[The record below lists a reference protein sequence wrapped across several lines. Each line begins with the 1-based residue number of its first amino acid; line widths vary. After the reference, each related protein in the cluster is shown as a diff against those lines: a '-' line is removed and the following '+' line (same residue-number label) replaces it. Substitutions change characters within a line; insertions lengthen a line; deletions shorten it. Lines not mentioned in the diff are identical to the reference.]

1 MSRRSPLIDGTQL
14 PGHTLLIASPE
25 AHRQL
30 ALTMARLLVK
40 STRPDEAVRV
50 KLRDIYA
57 NDAMAPIPIG

>member
-1 MSRRSPLIDGTQL
+1 M
-14 PGHTLLIASPE
+14 LIASPE